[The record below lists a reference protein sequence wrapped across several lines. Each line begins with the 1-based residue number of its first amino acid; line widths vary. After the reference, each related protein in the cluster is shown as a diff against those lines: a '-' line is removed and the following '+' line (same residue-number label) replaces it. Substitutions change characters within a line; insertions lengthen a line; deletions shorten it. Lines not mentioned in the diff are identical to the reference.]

1 MRRCVNGEQQDTGL
15 ADVLAGHGRH
25 GIIAFGGLGTGSATA
40 LTIERISRL
49 GTTTAY
55 RLLRW
60 CALTL

>member
-1 MRRCVNGEQQDTGL
+1 MFQGQSGL
-15 ADVLAGHGRH
+15 SFWANNCPTTVAQ
-25 GIIAFGGLGTGSATA
+25 ATA